1 MLIHDRFFYITAALR
16 FQPTKRPQLS
26 AQKEKAQRLAQAQ
39 AKAAAVAA
47 ALISGVKKTVPLDAV
62 PETQV
67 APKTTAADWTND
79 AEDDDYYAASSKRER
94 GGRKKRKK
102 TKQDALAPQDWDDIY
117 DPSRPNNY
125 EEYRHS
131 DEKIREVRE
140 WKDRLYAHRR
150 NRRESSYSE
159 SDEDQGPQVNSK
171 LSLYENVVTNDC
183 KDKFAPPALFAPPPI
198 NGVPPPPPSP
208 PSAQEIQASQAAIVN
223 AVPRDHGQTISR
235 VSLPAGD
242 DTAKNT
248 TAKQQGNLQQIPPR
262 SSIHPDSGTTTIS
275 RAPVRYNLPEAP
287 TDLPKSEAELE
298 EALRQEEEEPADS
311 TTDNLRS
318 SRPGQKGFAER
329 LMSKYGWT
337 KGSGLGADGS
347 GIINP
352 LRVRVEKQKKRPDS
366 EGGGFVGP
374 GGRGKIVG
382 GQKKPGTE
390 DEGGKFGPMSEVVI
404 LRGMLNGMDLEFEL
418 GEGNLMQEI
427 GEECGEKVSCRE
439 PDSKTHLTLP
449 STVVW
454 SACTWTKLRGKTPLS
469 LSNSRTSSRHYE

>member
-47 ALISGVKKTVPLDAV
+47 ALVSGVKKAAPADPV
-62 PETQV
+62 PETQSV
-67 APKTTAADWTND
+67 PKTTAADWTND
-79 AEDDDYYAASSKRER
+79 ADDDDYYAASSKRER

-102 TKQDALAPQDWDDIY
+102 NKQDEPVIQDWDDIY

-150 NRRESSYSE
+150 NRRQPSYSE
-159 SDEDQGPQVNSK
+159 SDEDQRPKLNSK
-171 LSLYENVVTNDC
+171 FSLHEGIITNSC
-183 KDKFAPPALFAPPPI
+183 KGKFAPPALFAPPPI
-198 NGVPPPPPSP
+198 EDGPPPPPPPSLP
-208 PSAQEIQASQAAIVN
+208 LAQELQVSQPATRAGM
-223 AVPRDHGQTISR
+223 PRFQGQTVSGI
-235 VSLPAGD
+235 SLPAG
-242 DTAKNT
+242 NET
-248 TAKQQGNLQQIPPR
+248 TENVATKQQVQQIQARPP
-262 SSIHPDSGTTTIS
+262 IGTDPGTTTIS
-275 RAPVRYNLPEAP
+275 RAPVRYSLPEAP

-298 EALRQEEEEPADS
+298 EALRQEEEEPVDS
-311 TTDNLRS
+311 TMDSLRS

-352 LRVRVEKQKKRPDS
+352 LRVHVEKQKKRPDS

-382 GQKKPGTE
+382 GQKKSGTE
-390 DEGGKFGPMSEVVI
+390 SEGGKFGPMSEVVI

-439 PDSKTHLTLP
+439 PYLNTSDLT
-449 STVVW
+449 
-454 SACTWTKLRGKTPLS
+454 
-469 LSNSRTSSRHYE
+469 